1 MTDGTKSLEQ
11 RRCGSSMRSTPIASC
26 SATIPTNGSLRAEF
40 ANTRRGPSVDAACP
54 RGAEGRHASGGR
66 GHSGRG
72 TPPGWGECVSGWSPS
87 HSDRS
92 SRRSRERPR
101 GDSTDRQNWRLSLR
115 GLDTHAS
122 SELGERLRK
131 SPAVLVAQLG
141 VRKSPVVKRHPS
153 SAAFVF
159 EYELHLRLEAGP
171 IQAGFGRSHS

>member
-72 TPPGWGECVSGWSPS
+72 TPPGWGSASPDGAHPILIGHPGAHANGPEGIRRTARIGACHCVDWILTHRPNWANAFGSPLPCS
-87 HSDRS
+87 SRS
-92 SRRSRERPR
+92 S
-101 GDSTDRQNWRLSLR
+101 
-115 GLDTHAS
+115 
-122 SELGERLRK
+122 
-131 SPAVLVAQLG
+131 
-141 VRKSPVVKRHPS
+141 
-153 SAAFVF
+153 
-159 EYELHLRLEAGP
+159 
-171 IQAGFGRSHS
+171 GFGNPLW